1 MHGDGGDASSEAGQK
16 QQRDDPQGWSLQH
29 RTPSRLVVTS
39 SARLGLR
46 RPPGYSIAL
55 CEQKDPAM
63 VRARGEMAFSVCC
76 LAQAWG
82 VRLTLGFGN
91 WNRGASGVSLGSVD
105 QVDRDREDD
114 DDHHVQSDVEQVSL
128 K

>member
-1 MHGDGGDASSEAGQK
+1 
-16 QQRDDPQGWSLQH
+16 
-29 RTPSRLVVTS
+29 
-39 SARLGLR
+39 
-46 RPPGYSIAL
+46 
-55 CEQKDPAM
+55 M

-76 LAQAWG
+76 LARARG

-105 QVDRDREDD
+105 QVDRHREDD